1 MCRCDVFEYMSLYTK
16 YDIVNNDWHLNTDRK
31 VDVITVGELIRGLYI
46 PMATLGRNYGL
57 APYGNSKLLPFDV
70 QFECDKLDSVD
81 KIRNY
86 YYRNVINPV
95 LFKNND
101 YNELNV
107 YNVDPWNRL
116 FPIYM
121 TGNVSRR
128 YVDAVVDNTSYV
140 YSYVVFY
147 QERLIRSND
156 VSQFKHHLIKDH
168 VPLAVMHVTTLESK
182 PIVCL
187 DIIH

>member
-1 MCRCDVFEYMSLYTK
+1 MSLYTK

-31 VDVITVGELIRGLYI
+31 VDVISVGELIRGLYI

-57 APYGNSKLLPFDV
+57 APYGNSKLIPFDV
-70 QFECDKLDSVD
+70 EFECDKLDSVG
-81 KIRNY
+81 NY
-86 YYRNVINPV
+86 YYRNVVNPK

-101 YNELNV
+101 YKELNV

-116 FPIYM
+116 FPTYM
-121 TGNVSRR
+121 TGVISRR
-128 YVDAVVDNTSYV
+128 YVDVMMENSAYV

-147 QERLIRSND
+147 QERLVRSSN
-156 VSQFKHHLIKDH
+156 VGKFEHHLIKDN
-168 VPLAVMHVTTLESK
+168 VPLAVMHTTSLEGE

-187 DIIH
+187 DIIY

>member
-1 MCRCDVFEYMSLYTK
+1 MCMSLYTK
-16 YDIVNNDWHLNTDRK
+16 YDIINSDWHVNTDRK

-57 APYGNSKLLPFDV
+57 APYGNNKLIPFDV
-70 QFECDKLDSVD
+70 QFECTKLDEVD

-86 YYRNVINPV
+86 YYRNIIDPN

-101 YNELNV
+101 YKELNV
-107 YNVDPWNRL
+107 YNVDPWNRV

-121 TGNVSRR
+121 TGVISKR
-128 YVDAVVDNTSYV
+128 YVDALMDNNSYV

-147 QERLIRSND
+147 QERLARSSN
-156 VSQFKHHLIKDH
+156 VSKFEHHLMKDNA
-168 VPLAVMHVTTLESK
+168 PLAVMHVTTLESK

>member
-1 MCRCDVFEYMSLYTK
+1 MDRSIYTK
-16 YDIVNNDWHLNTDRK
+16 YDIVNSDWHLNTDRK
-31 VDVITVGELIRGLYI
+31 VDVITVGELIKGLYI
-46 PMATLGRNYGL
+46 PMAAMGRNYGL

-70 QFECDKLDSVD
+70 QFECDKLDEVD

-86 YYRNVINPV
+86 YYRNVIDPN

-101 YNELNV
+101 YKELNV
-107 YNVDPWNRL
+107 YNVDPWNRV

-121 TGNVSRR
+121 TGVISKR
-128 YVDAVVDNTSYV
+128 YVDALMENNPYV

-147 QERLIRSND
+147 QERLARSSN
-156 VSQFKHHLIKDH
+156 VSKFDHHLMKDNA
-168 VPLAVMHVTTLESK
+168 PLAVMHVTTLESK

>member
-1 MCRCDVFEYMSLYTK
+1 
-16 YDIVNNDWHLNTDRK
+16 
-31 VDVITVGELIRGLYI
+31 
-46 PMATLGRNYGL
+46 LGVNYGL

-70 QFECDKLDSVD
+70 QFECDKLDGID

-86 YYRNVINPV
+86 YYRNMINPT
-95 LFKNND
+95 LFAKND
-101 YNELNV
+101 YKELNV

-121 TGNVSRR
+121 TGVISRR
-128 YVDAVVDNTSYV
+128 YVDAMMDNASYV

-147 QERLIRSND
+147 QERLVRSSN
-156 VSQFKHHLIKDH
+156 VGKFEHHLIKDS

>member
-1 MCRCDVFEYMSLYTK
+1 MDPSLYTK
-16 YDIVNNDWHLNTDRK
+16 YDIVNNDWHLNTDNK
-31 VDVITVGELIRGLYI
+31 ADLITVGELIKGLYI
-46 PMATLGRNYGL
+46 PMAALGRNYGL

-70 QFECDKLDSVD
+70 QFECDKLDEVD

-86 YYRNVINPV
+86 YYRNVIDPK

-101 YNELNV
+101 YKELNV
-107 YNVDPWNRL
+107 YNVDPWNRV

-121 TGNVSRR
+121 TGVISKR
-128 YVDAVVDNTSYV
+128 YVDALMENNPYV

-147 QERLIRSND
+147 QERLARSSN
-156 VSQFKHHLIKDH
+156 VSKFDHHLMKDNA
-168 VPLAVMHVTTLESK
+168 PLAVMHVTTLESK